1 MGKPD
6 IYAKDL
12 DSRSPWVHGSH
23 HADKCGLQN
32 TSVAQLGHLSSK
44 NLAMGAIKIWQI
56 ILYDG
61 YLGKYNMIL

>member
-1 MGKPD
+1 MLRISIQGHRESMAPIMLTNAVGKIPQW
-6 IYAKDL
+6 
-12 DSRSPWVHGSH
+12 RSW
-23 HADKCGLQN
+23 D
-32 TSVAQLGHLSSK
+32 TSARK

>member
-23 HADKCGLQN
+23 HADKCGWQN

-44 NLAMGAIKIWQI
+44 KLSYGSYFIKIGQI

-61 YLGKYNMIL
+61 YLDNMIL